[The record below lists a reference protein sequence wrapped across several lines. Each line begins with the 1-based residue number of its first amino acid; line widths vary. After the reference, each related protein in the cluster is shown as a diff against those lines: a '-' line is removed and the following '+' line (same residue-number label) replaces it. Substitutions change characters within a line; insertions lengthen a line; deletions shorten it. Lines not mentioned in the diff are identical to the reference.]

1 MESGIL
7 TLTTRPTATSGSVGE
22 RMRKTKGK
30 DEVDHNAKNEDGGV
44 IDFSAV
50 PTSWMINSNLR
61 DGKKMKKQRKG
72 VRFSFLFFSLS
83 NPTQLLTHTLL
94 VLVTRTVVYLNIDGA
109 FNGDF
114 SAVPKPIT
122 K

>member
-1 MESGIL
+1 
-7 TLTTRPTATSGSVGE
+7 
-22 RMRKTKGK
+22 MRKTKGK
-30 DEVDHNAKNEDGGV
+30 DEVDHDAKNEDGEV

-94 VLVTRTVVYLNIDGA
+94 VLVTRTVVYLNRWSI
-109 FNGDF
+109 
-114 SAVPKPIT
+114 
-122 K
+122 